1 MPIAIDWCSYR
12 QTACRIDLIISAI
25 QTFLF
30 SEYEY
35 DLQKAVLFANF
46 ASTFLFEMFL

>member
-30 SEYEY
+30 SEY

>member
-1 MPIAIDWCSYR
+1 MPIAVDWCSHR
-12 QTACRIDLIISAI
+12 QNAFRIDLIIFAI